1 MRSGGKALAALLLAS
16 LAASGCG
23 RRGPPQSPLRIL
35 PGPPVV
41 EPILQEGG
49 EIVIRWTAPIAD
61 SEGFLRDL
69 RLRWAVLEWRV
80 VDLEE
85 RAAALRAANRPWA
98 AVAPDEPP
106 PEEEAVAETPDP
118 ETESLPEEETV
129 AEPPDPDPES
139 PPEKEAVA
147 ETPDPDPE
155 PSPEE
160 EAVAEPPDPETE
172 PPPEEETAAEPPD
185 PDPES
190 PPEEETV
197 AETPDPDPESPP
209 EEETAAEPR
218 ALSLEYGEVEFE
230 LFEEIRSETAG
241 ESMSLRLPILEDWPG
256 SRLEFRIH
264 YESASGA
271 GEPAEPLFVDVTGE
285 LPTVTGVA
293 VQVEDGVVRVSWDD
307 ARETGPVAAAAIF
320 SEPLFEVF
328 RKEASS
334 EQQEG
339 AAPERIGTA
348 LGPAYGDRDVLWGKE
363 VCYSARLVMTADE
376 EERLIEDPG
385 PEFDP
390 EIPEQPPAASRTA
403 DWEPIPV
410 RVASS
415 GIGARSAGLRS
426 QAVCVIPQD
435 TFAPATPEDLRVVSG
450 EESTNLSWLP
460 VSASDLLGYHVY
472 RAGPDGVF
480 HRLTELPVPEADFRD
495 SDRGE
500 GTGYRYRVTAVDTA
514 EPANE
519 SAPTEAVRARPW

>member
-1 MRSGGKALAALLLAS
+1 MRSGGKALAVLLLAS

-41 EPILQEGG
+41 EPIFQEGG
-49 EIVIRWTAPIAD
+49 DLVIRWTAPIAD
-61 SEGFLRDL
+61 SEGFLQDL
-69 RLRWAVLEWRV
+69 RLRRAVLEWRV
-80 VDLEE
+80 VDIEE

-98 AVAPDEPP
+98 AAATDPEEEAVADPPDPNPESP
-106 PEEEAVAETPDP
+106 PEEEAVAD
-118 ETESLPEEETV
+118 
-129 AEPPDPDPES
+129 
-139 PPEKEAVA
+139 
-147 ETPDPDPE
+147 
-155 PSPEE
+155 
-160 EAVAEPPDPETE
+160 
-172 PPPEEETAAEPPD
+172 PPD

-190 PPEEETV
+190 PPEEEAV
-197 AETPDPDPESPP
+197 AG
-209 EEETAAEPR
+209 PR
-218 ALSLEYGEVEFE
+218 ALSLEYEEVEFE

-293 VQVEDGVVRVSWDD
+293 VQVEDGVVRVSWND
-307 ARETGPVAAAAIF
+307 AREAGPVTAAAIF

-328 RKEASS
+328 REDMSREEQEEAV
-334 EQQEG
+334 
-339 AAPERIGTA
+339 PEHIGTA

-390 EIPEQPPAASRTA
+390 EIPEHPPAASRTT

-415 GIGARSAGLRS
+415 GMGARSAGLRS

-435 TFAPATPEDLRVVSG
+435 TFAPPTPEDLRVVSG

-460 VSASDLLGYHVY
+460 VSASDLLGYYVY

-480 HRLTELPVPEADFRD
+480 HRLTELPIPEADFRD
-495 SDRGE
+495 SDRSS
-500 GTGYRYRVTAVDTA
+500 GTEYRYRVTAVDTA
-514 EPANE
+514 EPTNE
-519 SAPTEAVRARPW
+519 SAPTEAIRVPLW